1 MNWVWDHTSPVLVTP
16 LTLSRYLIWRGW
28 APRSTIQRQERVPS
42 GLSSQVPRSAHG
54 VLQDSKRS
62 SLTQEN
68 CLAKLSPRTKSYSG
82 KKDTTVATFTCPSLQ
97 RKSQLN
103 SLVSQATIVNTRHD
117 TNRKEGSPSI
127 ATHNA
132 WEIPLAN
139 FTVFAGDNH
148 IHRPKDGV
156 QAESGALKSGEI
168 KHTNLTLN
176 TETGVWKVQ
185 GFDKMYLNPEPSFLG
200 SS

>member
-1 MNWVWDHTSPVLVTP
+1 M
-16 LTLSRYLIWRGW
+16 
-28 APRSTIQRQERVPS
+28 
-42 GLSSQVPRSAHG
+42 
-54 VLQDSKRS
+54 
-62 SLTQEN
+62 QEN
-68 CLAKLSPRTKSYSG
+68 CPAKLSLRTKSFSG
-82 KKDTTVATFTCPSLQ
+82 KKGTTVAIFACLSLQ

-103 SLVSQATIVNTRHD
+103 SLVSQKTTVDSLHEI
-117 TNRKEGSPSI
+117 NRKQGSPSI
-127 ATHNA
+127 ATRNA

-148 IHRPKDGV
+148 IRRPKDGSR
-156 QAESGALKSGEI
+156 AESGALKSGEV